1 MQSTA
6 STLAIAAVVVLI
18 VWRTYARIRRWVGR
32 QELSNRRLWIT
43 LTLIPALVVMLAV
56 AAFEHPE
63 RLLVL
68 GVTLAIGAGLA
79 VVGLRRTVFDATPQ
93 GFFYTPN
100 AHIGIVLSLLFIAR
114 VVYRLIEIGTVDP
127 MAFLARHPQA
137 GDFARSPLTLAVF
150 GLLAG
155 YYVGYSIGLMRWRA
169 RVRAER
175 SGSAPQ
181 SAQATQL
188 PVDSRSPS

>member
-1 MQSTA
+1 MQSPA
-6 STLAIAAVVVLI
+6 STLAIAAVAALV

-32 QELSNRRLWIT
+32 QQLSNTRLWIT
-43 LTLIPALVVMLAV
+43 FTLIPALVLLLAV
-56 AAFEHPE
+56 GAWAHPE
-63 RLLVL
+63 RLLVM
-68 GVTLAIGAGLA
+68 GVALVAGAGLA
-79 VVGLRRTVFDATPQ
+79 VVALRRTVFEATPQ

-114 VVYRLIEIGTVDP
+114 IIYRLIEIGTLDP
-127 MAFLARHPQA
+127 MAFAARHPQA

-155 YYVGYSIGLMRWRA
+155 YYVGYSLGLVRWRA

-175 SGSAPQ
+175 ARASVPPAPATHVPADSGS
-181 SAQATQL
+181 
-188 PVDSRSPS
+188 PS